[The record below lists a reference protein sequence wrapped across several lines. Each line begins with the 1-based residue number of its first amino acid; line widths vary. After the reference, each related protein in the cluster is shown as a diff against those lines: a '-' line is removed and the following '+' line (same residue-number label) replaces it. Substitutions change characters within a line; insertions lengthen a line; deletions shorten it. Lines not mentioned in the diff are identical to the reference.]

1 MLLFINGH
9 ALLGLTHAE
18 TVALLRSECA
28 PRAPTSEPDAAPV
41 ASRADS
47 EVLRVELRLLEAPD
61 DPSYYHN
68 NFVPT
73 WTFWLRLPAYDL

>member
-28 PRAPTSEPDAAPV
+28 PRATSE
-41 ASRADS
+41 ADS
-47 EVLRVELRLLEAPD
+47 EVLRVQLRLLEAPD
-61 DPSYYHN
+61 EANYFHN

-73 WTFWLRLPAYDL
+73 WTFWLRLPSCVMPH